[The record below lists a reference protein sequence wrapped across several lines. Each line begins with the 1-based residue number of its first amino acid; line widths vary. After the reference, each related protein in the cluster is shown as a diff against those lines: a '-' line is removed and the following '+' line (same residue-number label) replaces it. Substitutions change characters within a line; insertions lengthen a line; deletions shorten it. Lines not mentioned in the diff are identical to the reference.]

1 MPPEDNNLSLDSS
14 DEVFRT
20 LDLVL
25 PDPAADPV
33 DEAGRQLVARE
44 LASASALVGPLQG
57 PNRPAQLYR
66 VYEIAAS
73 RLVQQGRHDLTI
85 WLAARVEPVQEI
97 RGTLARLRLVALQ
110 KTGDLDALFAEMAR
124 LDTPSTPPPLR
135 DQITQFR
142 IVNSDRLSVYDVLSE
157 IGAIPATAKDL
168 LVHLN
173 ARADELYV
181 NPRLSQLVHGMR
193 GAIEPYDDLHRR
205 MAWGYR
211 AGQCMKLVANAAQT
225 FLRQSR
231 KSGFLTADQDRL
243 IGLHSDL
250 ATLARPVGIER
261 LRAVYE
267 SGQSILFATAHAG
280 LMLMT
285 GNPLMALEAPVT
297 LIRAGAIRTEASG
310 RILHLATGEN
320 LQLEFARLVKRLHR
334 EQHIVHIFPD
344 GLGGTD
350 QLQFELLGR
359 RIALRQG
366 AATLAHHGSMAT
378 FFCRSV
384 WTGDSVELHL
394 IEGPKTD
401 RTMDRSEWDRLWY
414 DFYLGCLRDIV
425 QGAPEDMGGE
435 GGFWASLLMEN

>member
-1 MPPEDNNLSLDSS
+1 MPPEDNSLSPDSPAL
-14 DEVFRT
+14 VLRK

-25 PDPAADPV
+25 PDPAADPA

-66 VYEIAAS
+66 AYEIAAS
-73 RLVQQGRHDLTI
+73 RLVQQGRHDLTL

-124 LDTPSTPPPLR
+124 LDTPSTPPPVR
-135 DQITQFR
+135 DQISQLR
-142 IVNSDRLSVYDVLSE
+142 LIHADRLSVYDVLSE

-173 ARADELYV
+173 ARAQEHYV

-193 GAIEPYDDLHRR
+193 GAIEPQDELHRR

-211 AGQCMKLVANAAQT
+211 AGQCVKLVAQAAQT

-231 KSGFLTADQDRL
+231 KSGFLTADQNRV
-243 IGLHSDL
+243 IGLHADI
-250 ATLARPVGIER
+250 ATQARPVGIER
-261 LRAVYE
+261 LQAAYE
-267 SGQSILFATAHAG
+267 SGQSILFANAHAG

-285 GNPLMALEAPVT
+285 GTPLRALEAPVT
-297 LIRAGAIRTEASG
+297 LIRAGTIQTEDSG
-310 RILHLATGEN
+310 RITHLATGTD
-320 LQLEFARLVKRLHR
+320 LQLEFARLVKRLRR

-350 QLQFELLGR
+350 QLHFDLLGR

-378 FFCRSV
+378 FFCRSQ
-384 WTGDSVELHL
+384 WNGGSVELQV
-394 IEGPKTD
+394 IEGPKAD
-401 RTMDRSEWDRLWY
+401 RAMDRVEWDRLWY

-425 QGAPEDMGGE
+425 LGAPEDMGGE

>member
-25 PDPAADPV
+25 PDPADDPA

-135 DQITQFR
+135 DQISQFR
-142 IVNSDRLSVYDVLSE
+142 ISHSDRLSVYDVLSE
-157 IGAIPATAKDL
+157 IGALPATAKDL

-173 ARADELYV
+173 AGERAHYF

-193 GAIEPYDDLHRR
+193 GAVEPHDELHRR
-205 MAWGYR
+205 MAWGHR
-211 AGQCMKLVANAAQT
+211 AEQCIKLVAHAAQT

-243 IGLHSDL
+243 IRLNADI

-261 LRAVYE
+261 LRAVHE
-267 SGQSILFATAHAG
+267 SGQSILFANAHAG
-280 LMLMT
+280 LALMT
-285 GNPLMALEAPVT
+285 GKPLMALEAPVT
-297 LIRAGAIRTEASG
+297 LIRAGTIRTEASG
-310 RILHLATGEN
+310 RVTHLATGAD
-320 LQLEFARLVKRLHR
+320 LQLEFARLVKRLRR
-334 EQHIVHIFPD
+334 EQHIVHVFPD

-350 QLQFELLGR
+350 QLHFDLLGR

-366 AATLAHHGSMAT
+366 AAMLAHHGSMAT
-378 FFCRSV
+378 FFCGSR
-384 WTGDSVELHL
+384 WNGDSIELQV
-394 IEGPKTD
+394 IEGPKAD
-401 RTMDRSEWDRLWY
+401 RAMDRSEWDRLWY

-425 QGAPEDMGGE
+425 QGAPEDMGGD